1 MTGVGSTDRTQVP
14 APSTDRDLLGRPVD
28 SVEQF
33 WQAHERGEPVVLLT
47 SGSRGTPCPIIRTT
61 TSWVDSFADYS
72 RLTGITDTSRVWV
85 PGPMD
90 STMNLFAAVQASW
103 AGAAP
108 ADSLSSAT
116 HAQLTPAMLDRAL
129 GMDGLP
135 PLTVIVAGATLGP
148 PLSERARRAGLEV
161 HHYYGAAE
169 LSLVAWG
176 TSAADLAPFPGVE
189 VRSRAGQLEV
199 RSPYVSLG
207 YRTPDVVGPFRRT
220 EDDWCGVG
228 DRGEV
233 VDGRVRIHG
242 RPGAVT
248 TAGSTVE
255 LAPIQQELLAVAA
268 STIALV
274 ALPHPALGEVLV
286 CAGNDAD
293 DLARLRTWAHVHLD
307 GARRPR
313 GWYHLPDL
321 PLTPAGKIDEPGVV
335 REVLS
340 QRTAGVNHG

>member
-1 MTGVGSTDRTQVP
+1 M
-14 APSTDRDLLGRPVD
+14 D

-33 WQAHERGEPVVLLT
+33 WQSHERGEPVVLLT

-61 TSWVDSFADYS
+61 ASWVDSFADYS

-85 PGPMD
+85 PGPLD
-90 STMNLFAAVQASW
+90 STMNLFAAVHASW
-103 AGAAP
+103 AGAALTDDL
-108 ADSLSSAT
+108 ASAT
-116 HAQLTPAMLDRAL
+116 HAQLTPAMLDRIL

-135 PLTVIVAGATLGP
+135 ALTVIVAGATLGP
-148 PLSERARRAGLEV
+148 TLGERARRAGLQV

-189 VRSRAGQLEV
+189 VRSRDGRLEV

-207 YRTPDVVGPFRRT
+207 YRTPDVIGPFHRA
-220 EDDWCGVG
+220 EDGWCGVG

-233 VDGRVRIHG
+233 VGTHVRIHG
-242 RPGAVT
+242 RPGTVT
-248 TAGSTVE
+248 TAGSTVA
-255 LAPIQQELLAVAA
+255 LAPVQQELLAVAA

-286 CAGNDAD
+286 CAGNDAG
-293 DLARLRTWAHVHLD
+293 DLARLRTWAQTHLE

-313 GWYHLPDL
+313 GWYHVPEL
-321 PLTPAGKIDEPGVV
+321 PLTPAGKVDEPGIV
-335 REVLS
+335 REVRSL
-340 QRTAGVNHG
+340 RTAGVNHAGVNHG